1 MLKRLPVVT
10 LRERVLETLSD
21 AILTGVLKPGER
33 LVERELCQQLGASST
48 VIREALVELETE
60 GYVTKKTNAATFV
73 TSLSTEEIR
82 KVLDL
87 RMLLEPHAAELASK
101 NAGPED
107 IAAVRTA
114 YEELVRV
121 SRAGDEKAYV
131 RADLQLHEQ
140 IWALSGNEFLVAA
153 LRRALFPFFAYVG
166 MLIMAQHS
174 IDIEEDAVRHD
185 EVLQPIYNRK
195 PGKARQAMK
204 AAISVWTGETSE
216 RVLARRSA
224 AGRGN

>member
-60 GYVTKKTNAATFV
+60 GYVTKRTNAATFV
-73 TSLSTEEIR
+73 TSLSAEEIR
-82 KVLDL
+82 NILDL
-87 RMLLEPHAAELASK
+87 RMLLEPHAAGLAAK
-101 NAGPED
+101 NASAEE
-107 IAAVRTA
+107 IAKLQAA
-114 YEELVRV
+114 YKELVRV

-131 RADLQLHEQ
+131 RADLRLHEQ

-174 IDIEEDAVRHD
+174 IDIEADAVRHD
-185 EVLQPIYNRK
+185 AVLQPIYNRK
-195 PGKARQAMK
+195 PGKARKAME
-204 AAISVWTGETSE
+204 AAIRVWTGETSD
-216 RVLARRSA
+216 RVLAKRST
-224 AGRGN
+224 AGQGN

>member
-10 LRERVLETLSD
+10 LRERVLDTLSD

-33 LVERELCQQLGASST
+33 LVERELCHQLGASST

-60 GYVTKKTNAATFV
+60 GYVTKKINAATFV

-82 KVLDL
+82 KILDL

-107 IAAVRTA
+107 FAALRTA
-114 YEELVRV
+114 YKELVRV

-131 RADLQLHEQ
+131 RADLRLHEQ

-185 EVLQPIYNRK
+185 AVLQPIFNRK
-195 PGKARQAMK
+195 PGKAREAME
-204 AAISVWTGETSE
+204 AAIRVWTGETSE
-216 RVLARRSA
+216 RVLAKRST